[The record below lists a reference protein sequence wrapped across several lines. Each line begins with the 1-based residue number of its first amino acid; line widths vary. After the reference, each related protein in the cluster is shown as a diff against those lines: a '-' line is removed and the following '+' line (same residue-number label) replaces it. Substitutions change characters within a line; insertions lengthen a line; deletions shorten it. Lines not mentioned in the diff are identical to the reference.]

1 MGMNEANTHSRTL
14 LADKRFCELENETL
28 LFKIVILISSRLD
41 LCRIL
46 LKILAITKRP
56 REYG

>member
-1 MGMNEANTHSRTL
+1 MGMNEANTHSRIL

-56 REYG
+56 